1 VRLVTSTRDAT
12 NVKPIAQL
20 DNAWRYLTPRWSPDD
35 RWIAYQRVS
44 VNTHSGFVA
53 SVTGGEPRHLIR
65 DAGLLNGLAWLPDG
79 SGLIFSASRGATVLY
94 LPMFNLWTIR
104 LTGDR
109 LRQIT
114 FGETSYVHPDLN
126 LAGTL
131 VASRLRTQFDIWE
144 YPSVANAADN
154 TRRGVR
160 VTRQTGHVQTPSA
173 APTGDHIVYLSDT
186 GGHGNLWVTH
196 ITTGDT
202 RQITFEQDP
211 ATVMG
216 LPIWS
221 PAGDQ
226 IAFYTT
232 RGWGVGYYSVVSPDG
247 SNLRRLIPEG
257 GTGAWSHDGRWFYY
271 AAQVREGVG
280 EDLRLKKIDVRDGT
294 VVHLRDENATSPAPA
309 RDGTLYFTTQLPTIA
324 GNFDVEVRA
333 ANPENAAARVL
344 TRIPSDRLAPWQ
356 RLNVVVS
363 PDGKS
368 LAVPLTDGATTNIW
382 AISTTDGAFR
392 QLTDFG
398 SRPTFIVRR
407 VSWSADGRWVFAA
420 VGEGDADIVLLAGLH
435 P

>member
-1 VRLVTSTRDAT
+1 
-12 NVKPIAQL
+12 
-20 DNAWRYLTPRWSPDD
+20 
-35 RWIAYQRVS
+35 
-44 VNTHSGFVA
+44 
-53 SVTGGEPRHLIR
+53 
-65 DAGLLNGLAWLPDG
+65 
-79 SGLIFSASRGATVLY
+79 
-94 LPMFNLWTIR
+94 
-104 LTGDR
+104 
-109 LRQIT
+109 
-114 FGETSYVHPDLN
+114 
-126 LAGTL
+126 
-131 VASRLRTQFDIWE
+131 
-144 YPSVANAADN
+144 
-154 TRRGVR
+154 
-160 VTRQTGHVQTPSA
+160 
-173 APTGDHIVYLSDT
+173 
-186 GGHGNLWVTH
+186 
-196 ITTGDT
+196 
-202 RQITFEQDP
+202 
-211 ATVMG
+211 MG